1 MKFLVAPNAFKET
14 LTALEAA
21 QEISSLILEYFPKAE
36 IIQQPIADGG
46 DGTCEL
52 LIDSLGFEKVYQLT
66 LNPIGQPILGFFGWD
81 KRQKRAFL
89 DVSTASGIGL
99 LGSGQKKPDL
109 ASTYGTGLL
118 IQSAIEMG
126 AEEILVGLGGSATVD
141 LGTGILS
148 SLGVLFLDQ
157 NGREIPAFS
166 PDFLKK
172 ISHIQLIPN
181 LPKVNFT
188 LLCDV
193 KNPLLGESGA
203 VKVFG
208 PQKGIEA
215 SKLEVFEYQ
224 IERVHELMRKKK
236 KVSWEDQQGFGAAGG
251 IAAGLDCF
259 YPIQIKFGAE
269 YFFELVGIQKLVENA
284 DWIIT
289 GEGKY
294 DSQSNQGKGCFE
306 LLKLAKTKGKK
317 IALVTSGNEAQNA
330 GFDLVIK
337 LPSLDFSRAGFKEKA
352 LNNFQ
357 SVLKE
362 ELKRGA
368 FRV

>member
-1 MKFLVAPNAFKET
+1 MRFLVAPNAFKET
-14 LTALEAA
+14 LTAQEAA
-21 QEISSLILEYFPKAE
+21 QETSSLILEYFPNAE
-36 IIQQPIADGG
+36 VIQQPIADGG

-66 LNPIGQPILGFFGWD
+66 LNPIGQPVLGFFGWD
-81 KRQKRAFL
+81 EKKKRAFL

-99 LGSGQKKPDL
+99 LTTEQKKPDL
-109 ASTYGTGLL
+109 TSTYGTGLL

-126 AEEILVGLGGSATVD
+126 AEEILLGLGGSATVD

-157 NGREIPAFS
+157 NGREIPSFS

-172 ISHIQLIPN
+172 ISHIQLSPN
-181 LPKVNFT
+181 LPKVKFT

-193 KNPLLGESGA
+193 KNPLLGEAGA

-208 PQKGIEA
+208 PQKGIE
-215 SKLEVFEYQ
+215 VFELEEFEYHIQ
-224 IERVHELMRKKK
+224 RVHGLMRKKK
-236 KVSWEDQQGFGAAGG
+236 KVSWEDQEGFGAAGG

-259 YPIQIKFGAE
+259 FPIQIKFGAE
-269 YFFELVGIQKLVENA
+269 YFFELVGIQESVQKS

-306 LLKLAKTKGKK
+306 LLKLAQAENKK
-317 IALVTSGNEAQNA
+317 IALITSGDEAKNE
-330 GFDLVIK
+330 GFDLVLE
-337 LPSLDFSRAGFKEKA
+337 LPPLDFSKPGFKEKA
-352 LNNFQ
+352 LENFQ
-357 SVLKE
+357 KIVRDTFERDLWNK
-362 ELKRGA
+362 
-368 FRV
+368 